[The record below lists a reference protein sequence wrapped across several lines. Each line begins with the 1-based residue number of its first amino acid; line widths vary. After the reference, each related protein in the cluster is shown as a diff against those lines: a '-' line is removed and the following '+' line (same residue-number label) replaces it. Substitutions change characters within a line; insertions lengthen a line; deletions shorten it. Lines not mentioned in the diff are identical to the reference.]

1 MIDVAEIGRRLK
13 SHRSGTNMSIDAAA
27 RSIGISRA
35 LLYRYEAGDIVKLE
49 TLQRLARLYGTSMG
63 ALLGSDQDHLTSSVL
78 FFERLEKLEAEATR
92 ITTVFGPLA
101 YVLTS
106 DHYEEALFRALSA
119 SEGADDSL
127 TAGELARLR
136 RVLRRRKA
144 NLREKRTHFVNIVPA
159 TEIERFLATG
169 LTVFD
174 MSATDRA
181 AQRRLAL
188 KEMEHFSR
196 LLTNPPMGVQ
206 IGVTRKPLPT
216 AGFQILVM
224 KNRTLL
230 VNSPFRLGEPLNLR
244 YGVATISGD
253 EQAVRLHE
261 SLVARL
267 WQDALTG
274 HKAADEIATLIKASR
289 E

>member
-13 SHRSGTNMSIDAAA
+13 SHRSGTNMSIGAAA

-63 ALLGSDQDHLTSSVL
+63 ALLGSDQDHLTNSVL

-106 DHYEEALFRALSA
+106 DHYEEALFRALSMSA
-119 SEGADDSL
+119 GADNSL

-136 RVLRRRKA
+136 RVLRRRKT
-144 NLREKRTHFVNIVPA
+144 NLREKRTHFINIVPA

-174 MSATDRA
+174 MPAVDRA

-206 IGVTRKPLPT
+206 IGITRKPLPT

-261 SLVARL
+261 NLVARL

-274 HKAADEIATLIKASR
+274 HKAADEVAALIKARR

>member
-13 SHRSGTNMSIDAAA
+13 SHRSGADMSIEAAA
-27 RSIGISRA
+27 RAIGISRA
-35 LLYRYEAGDIVKLE
+35 LLYRYEAGDIVKIE
-49 TLQRLARLYGTSMG
+49 TLDQLARLYGTSVG
-63 ALLGSDQDHLTSSVL
+63 ALIGADQDHVTNSVV
-78 FFERLEKLEAEATR
+78 FFERLEKLEAEAIRT
-92 ITTVFGPLA
+92 TTVFGPLA

-106 DHYEEALFRALSA
+106 DHYDEALFRALA
-119 SEGADDSL
+119 AGEGGDDSL
-127 TAGELARLR
+127 TAGEIARLR

-144 NLREKRTHFVNIVPA
+144 NLRERQMHFVNIVPA

-169 LTVFD
+169 LTTFD
-174 MSATDRA
+174 MPAADRA
-181 AQRRLAL
+181 MQKRLAL

-196 LLTNPPMGVQ
+196 LLTNPPIGVQ
-206 IGVTRKPLPT
+206 IAITRKPLPT

-224 KNRTLL
+224 KNRSLL

-244 YGVATISGD
+244 YGVATIGGD
-253 EQAVRLHE
+253 DQAVRLHQ

-274 HKAADEIATLIKASR
+274 HKAAEEIAALVKASR
-289 E
+289 D